1 MEKRVSTIK
10 CGSETPLHVS
20 SMLGHLSF
28 LDSHG
33 YSALHLSAAKG
44 YLEIVRNQNGW
55 TPLHLV
61 ATKGRSARVV
71 TERDE
76 TALHLCVGSNRL
88 SLIEEIGRD
97 DDNEMVNHKD
107 CEGNTLLHIAVAKKL
122 IEIIK
127 FLLTIPGL
135 DINAMNKNG
144 FTALDTLNKDRHVIA
159 VKWIPSPS
167 NIPKIPKSL
176 VSNKSKKSETNS
188 RMPIRKKEHT
198 DWLSRKRSA
207 LMVVSSLIA
216 MVAYQAAIAPPGGA
230 LRADETVD
238 EKGNPLKHCRKAG
251 TAVMAYNQGI
261 EYG

>member
-20 SMLGHLSF
+20 SMLGHLT
-28 LDSHG
+28 
-33 YSALHLSAAKG
+33 KG
-44 YLEIVRNQNGW
+44 YLEIVKGW
-55 TPLHLV
+55 SRWTQRRP
-61 ATKGRSARVV
+61 AWPESARVV

-88 SLIEEIGRD
+88 HSGPYLLVSLKSLIEEIGRD

-144 FTALDTLNKDRHVIA
+144 FTALDTLNKVPEIWETW
-159 VKWIPSPS
+159 KL
-167 NIPKIPKSL
+167 NL
-176 VSNKSKKSETNS
+176 FSE
-188 RMPIRKKEHT
+188 MLEF
-198 DWLSRKRSA
+198 
-207 LMVVSSLIA
+207 
-216 MVAYQAAIAPPGGA
+216 
-230 LRADETVD
+230 
-238 EKGNPLKHCRKAG
+238 
-251 TAVMAYNQGI
+251 
-261 EYG
+261 

>member
-1 MEKRVSTIK
+1 
-10 CGSETPLHVS
+10 
-20 SMLGHLSF
+20 
-28 LDSHG
+28 
-33 YSALHLSAAKG
+33 
-44 YLEIVRNQNGW
+44 
-55 TPLHLV
+55 
-61 ATKGRSARVV
+61 
-71 TERDE
+71 
-76 TALHLCVGSNRL
+76 
-88 SLIEEIGRD
+88 
-97 DDNEMVNHKD
+97 MVNHKD

-144 FTALDTLNKDRHVIA
+144 FTALDTLNKVPEIWETW
-159 VKWIPSPS
+159 KL
-167 NIPKIPKSL
+167 NL
-176 VSNKSKKSETNS
+176 FSE
-188 RMPIRKKEHT
+188 MLEKKEHT

-261 EYG
+261 EYGQFMIFNTPSFHL

>member
-1 MEKRVSTIK
+1 
-10 CGSETPLHVS
+10 
-20 SMLGHLSF
+20 
-28 LDSHG
+28 
-33 YSALHLSAAKG
+33 KG
-44 YLEIVRNQNGW
+44 YLEIVKGW
-55 TPLHLV
+55 SRWTQRRPGEKSKWVDTTPPGSHQGRHSGPYLLV
-61 ATKGRSARVV
+61 SFK
-71 TERDE
+71 
-76 TALHLCVGSNRL
+76 

-144 FTALDTLNKDRHVIA
+144 FTALDTLNKVPEIWETW
-159 VKWIPSPS
+159 KL
-167 NIPKIPKSL
+167 NL
-176 VSNKSKKSETNS
+176 FSE
-188 RMPIRKKEHT
+188 MLE
-198 DWLSRKRSA
+198 KRSA

-261 EYG
+261 EYGQFMIFNTPSFHL

>member
-88 SLIEEIGRD
+88 HSGPYLLVSLKSLIEEIGRD

-144 FTALDTLNKDRHVIA
+144 FTALDTLNK
-159 VKWIPSPS
+159 
-167 NIPKIPKSL
+167 IPKSL

-188 RMPIRKKEHT
+188 RMAIRKKEHT

-261 EYG
+261 EYC